1 MFLSYEWGRLIP
13 VGIYPGEHE
22 LEKTLSTLKSGS
34 LADFLVAMR
43 FSAPEDIPLLMD
55 KTRSSDRA
63 STLHALRVLNAEHYR
78 VSHQGNMWSTGSEGA
93 EVQKAFKRLIKDQV
107 QEEHGAENKIL
118 ELTLLFFFT
127 TVFIPITYW
136 FVDSL
141 IGGVVGWE
149 DSSSRRVSE
158 EDKKQIRNFW

>member
-1 MFLSYEWGRLIP
+1 MP

-34 LADFLVAMR
+34 LADFLAAMK
-43 FSAPEDIPLLMD
+43 SAAPKDIPLLMD
-55 KTRSSDRA
+55 KSRSSGQL
-63 STLHALRVLNAEHYR
+63 STLHALRALNAEHYR
-78 VSHQGNMWSTGSEGA
+78 VSHGTLWSTGSIRGEA
-93 EVQKAFKRLIKDQV
+93 QNSFKRLIKDQV
-107 QEEHGAENKIL
+107 QEEHAAENKIL

-127 TVFIPITYW
+127 TIFIPITYW

-149 DSSSRRVSE
+149 DSSSRRISE
-158 EDKKQIRNFW
+158 EDKKINRRFW